1 MCKPN
6 TVNKTVNKNCAK
18 TLVGKVC
25 TFNVRG
31 LKDVNKQLNLV
42 NDMDIREIPIC
53 AIQESKLSDTDVIQ
67 IKSDRGTIYNLYTSA
82 CDNRHHGVGF
92 VVHSSLNVK
101 FNPVNNR
108 LCYITLLDSDE
119 KTHIINAYAPT
130 LPNSEKNPTVRETFY
145 EELQSVFESLNKK
158 DIILVCGDFNAKT
171 GSEYE
176 NYADVMGRFGR
187 GKANSNGEYLL
198 EFAKNNQLI
207 LTNTTFQHKM
217 SQITTWTASFNHRK
231 TNKPVRNQIDYIL
244 INKEHRYIINDS
256 RSYCNLYTSSDHK
269 PVIAVLKKK
278 WIRKP
283 VDNDKK
289 EKPIDVEKL
298 RIPEKTHAYKELVA
312 EKFTHF
318 DHEAEPEK
326 MWTDIVD
333 ICRTS
338 AREIAGARSKDKL
351 PDNPRDEK
359 IKMLSEKQ
367 KKLGKEREAS
377 QNTEIRKKLQK
388 ERNQIM
394 KEIHDEVRLREEDK
408 ILEDIR
414 EIEEA
419 KDDSNRM
426 YKAVR
431 KSVQKKKQ
439 KLVIK
444 TKEGL
449 TCDAEE
455 ANKEITKFFKEMF
468 QKNNIIDNE
477 AEPKPLNPPLSLT
490 EVKKAVK
497 SLKFNKSAG
506 IDNLTSEEL
515 KMGPDELLQSITTL
529 INKISST
536 GKYPEVLNHGI
547 LVPLQKP
554 GKPKGP
560 VGNLRPVILSTLL
573 RKVIAI
579 CMLNRISQK
588 LYGEENIPITQAAY
602 RPGRS
607 TTEHVLA
614 LKLLIEKAL
623 SADNYEIIIL
633 LKDLTKAFDN
643 VDRSKL
649 LSILK
654 SILSPDE
661 LHMIYI
667 LLNNTKLQIRY
678 DGELGETFTSDV
690 GVPQGDGLSPILFTL
705 YLAKSLGPSSNY
717 LQSTLSDHS
726 YASTTHIPEMSKP
739 TNKSKVKPITDH
751 TYTVP
756 STTLSD
762 VPDQLYT
769 APDPDKPSLPS
780 YLADHNYSTQPSSF
794 NLQQQYADDTCW
806 ASTDGERIKHIMN
819 TVSNR
824 FQNFKLSCNPTKDEL
839 YYVTRDGAEDWK
851 ESKYLGSYFDTI
863 SDIKSR
869 KSKAMTAFT
878 QYIHILTNTK
888 LSLAIRNRLF
898 NAYIRSIFLYNSELW
913 STNKKINNI
922 IDTFQRRLY
931 RKILQIKYPQVI
943 RNTEVYSRFKEIPWS
958 ELIRQRRLKWI
969 GHLHRL
975 PADTPVRVALSEATS
990 PYKRVRGGQITT
1002 FIKSVNSDLKD
1013 INLPPINSTELIEAA
1028 SDRNQFRKTVRSQL
1042 QCVN

>member
-1 MCKPN
+1 MCKP
-6 TVNKTVNKNCAK
+6 KTVEQNCAK
-18 TLVGKVC
+18 SLVGKVC

-31 LKDVNKQLNLV
+31 FKDENKQLNLV
-42 NDMDIREIPIC
+42 NDMDIRAIPVC
-53 AIQESKLSDTDVIQ
+53 AIQESKLCDTDVIQ

-82 CDNRHHGVGF
+82 CDNKYHGVGF
-92 VVHSSLNVK
+92 IVHNSHNVK

-108 LCYITLLDSDE
+108 ICYITIINSGE

-130 LPNSEKNPTVRETFY
+130 LPNSEKNPIVRETFY
-145 EELQSVFESLNKK
+145 EELQSVFELFNKR
-158 DIILVCGDFNAKT
+158 DIIFVCGDFNAKT

-176 NYADVMGRFGR
+176 KYPDVMGRFGR

-198 EFAKNNQLI
+198 EFAKNNHLI

-217 SQITTWTASFNHRK
+217 SHITTWTANFNHTK

-244 INKEHRYIINDS
+244 INKQHRYIVNDS
-256 RSYCNLYTSSDHK
+256 RAYNNLYTSSDHK
-269 PVIAVLKKK
+269 PVIASLTKK
-278 WIRKP
+278 WFGKP
-283 VDNDKK
+283 NNDEKK
-289 EKPIDVEKL
+289 EKPINVEKL
-298 RIPEKTHAYKELVA
+298 RIPDNTHAYRELVA
-312 EKFTHF
+312 DKINNFNN
-318 DHEAEPEK
+318 DAEPQE
-326 MWTDIVD
+326 MWTEIVD
-333 ICRTS
+333 VCRTS
-338 AREIAGARSKDKL
+338 AREVVGVKSKDKI
-351 PDNPRDEK
+351 PDNPRDIK
-359 IKMLSEKQ
+359 IKELSEKQ
-367 KKLGKEREAS
+367 KRLGKEKEAS
-377 QNTEIRKKLQK
+377 QDNEMRKKLQK

-394 KEIHDEVRLREEDK
+394 KEIHDEVRFREEEK

-431 KSVQKKKQ
+431 KSVRKKKQ

-455 ANKEITKFFKEMF
+455 ANKEITNFFKEMF
-468 QKNNIIDNE
+468 HKDNTIDNF
-477 AEPKPLNPPLSLT
+477 AEPKPFDPPLSLA

-497 SLKFNKSAG
+497 SLKYNKSAG

-515 KMGPDELLQSITTL
+515 KMGPDELLQSITVL

-579 CMLNRISQK
+579 CMLNRIAHK
-588 LYGEENIPITQAAY
+588 LYGEANIPVTQAAY

-607 TTEHVLA
+607 TTEHVLS

-643 VDRSKL
+643 VNRSKL
-649 LSILK
+649 LNILK
-654 SILSPDE
+654 SILNPDE

-705 YLAKSLGPSSNY
+705 YLAKSLGPTSKY
-717 LQSTLSDHS
+717 LQQTLSDHC
-726 YASTTHIPEMSKP
+726 YASATHIPEKAKQKLQKRQ
-739 TNKSKVKPITDH
+739 TTDH
-751 TYTVP
+751 TYSIQP
-756 STTLSD
+756 STSFED
-762 VPDQLYT
+762 PDQLFT
-769 APDPDKPSLPS
+769 APEPDKPPLSTHIS
-780 YLADHNYSTQPSSF
+780 DHNYSLKPPSF

-806 ASTDGERIKHIMN
+806 ASTDGDKIEHIMN
-819 TVSNR
+819 TVSEK
-824 FQNFKLSCNPTKDEL
+824 FQNFNLSCNPTKDEL
-839 YYVTRDGAEDWK
+839 YHITRTGSEEWK
-851 ESKYLGSYFDTI
+851 ECKYLGSYFDTLT
-863 SDIKSR
+863 DIKSR

-878 QYIHILTNTK
+878 QYSHILTNTN

-943 RNTEVYSRFKEIPWS
+943 RNTEVYRIFKEIPWS
-958 ELIRQRRLKWI
+958 ELIKQRRIKWI

-975 PADTPVRVALSEATS
+975 PEDAPVRVALSEATS
-990 PYKRVRGGQITT
+990 PYKKVRGGQVTT
-1002 FIKSVNSDLKD
+1002 YIKSVNSDLKD
-1013 INLPPINSTELIEAA
+1013 INFPPVNSSELIEAC
-1028 SDRNQFRKTVRSQL
+1028 SDRNQFRKEVRSRQ
-1042 QCVN
+1042 QCVEQLR